1 MKRLETAVLNEIEKH
16 VLSYGNVQKYIEL
29 ALTQA
34 RFTSPELSPE
44 ETANKLA
51 LEDAQAR
58 LRRWEDTL
66 ERSLL
71 SVEDAAG
78 RIKEVRSQI
87 HALTKN
93 QTRLDQHRRLKSKV
107 APIPTELMNT
117 YVQLMQ
123 ARLKTKKIGYKREFF
138 RELIKEVKIDGDTVT
153 LT

>member
-16 VLSYGNVQKYIEL
+16 ALSYGNVQKYIEL

-66 ERSLL
+66 ERSPL

-87 HALTKN
+87 ML
-93 QTRLDQHRRLKSKV
+93 
-107 APIPTELMNT
+107 
-117 YVQLMQ
+117 
-123 ARLKTKKIGYKREFF
+123 
-138 RELIKEVKIDGDTVT
+138 
-153 LT
+153 